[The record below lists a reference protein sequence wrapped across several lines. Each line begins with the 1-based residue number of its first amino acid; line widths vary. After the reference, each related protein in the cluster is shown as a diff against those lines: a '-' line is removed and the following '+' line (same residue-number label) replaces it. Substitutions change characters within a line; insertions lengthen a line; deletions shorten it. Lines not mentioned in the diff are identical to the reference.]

1 MADLESARSRLLA
14 LVQARDFSGAAFFMA
29 GAFREAKESG
39 DLEAVAEIGEMYA
52 TSLTIAGRDLE
63 AMEVYR
69 ELLGSLPQD
78 PYLNLRVATFLTTL
92 LKRPSDALVTLEPVL
107 GSLLEDEHVRHASL
121 GVWGANHAILGNMEE
136 AKRCFRLLRERDLSK
151 MDASSI
157 DFLLVEALVARG
169 EMKEQC
175 REYLSVVLE
184 HAQKS
189 GDDGVAYRASSLLE
203 TIL

>member
-1 MADLESARSRLLA
+1 MTPIGSVRNRLSAFVRA
-14 LVQARDFSGAAFFMA
+14 HDFSGASSFLA
-29 GAFREAKESG
+29 GAFREAKEAGEDS
-39 DLEAVAEIGEMYA
+39 AVAEIGELYA
-52 TSLTIAGRDLE
+52 GSFSACGRDLE
-63 AMEVYR
+63 ALEVYR
-69 ELLGSLPQD
+69 ELLNSLPQD

-92 LKRPSDALVTLEPVL
+92 LKRPSDALATLEPVL
-107 GSLLEDEHVRHASL
+107 ENLLEDEHVRHASL

-136 AKRCFRLLRERDLSK
+136 AKRCFMLLGERDLST

-157 DFLLVEALVARG
+157 DFLLVEALIAGG

-175 REYLSVVLE
+175 RDYLSVILE

-189 GDDGVAYRASSLLE
+189 GDDGVAYRANSLIK